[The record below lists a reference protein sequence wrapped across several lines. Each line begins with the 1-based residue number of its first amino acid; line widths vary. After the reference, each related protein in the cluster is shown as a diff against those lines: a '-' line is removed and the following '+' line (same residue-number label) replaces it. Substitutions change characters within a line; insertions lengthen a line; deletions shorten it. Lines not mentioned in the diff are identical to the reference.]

1 MAKYNAELPNDIIK
15 ELERL
20 DMNVDTMLSEMTRE
34 GAKMVLQNIKVGV
47 PKTWFDSN
55 IMSCLKITRTYKT
68 PSDDGVNTQVGFY
81 GYFQDHNDRKKPAP
95 LVVNVTEY
103 GRSNS
108 PYPKRPFFR
117 KSFKKAQIEKVMKA
131 IEGKY
136 LPKE

>member
-1 MAKYNAELPNDIIK
+1 MAKYNAVLPNDVIK

-20 DMNVDTMLSEMTRE
+20 DMNVDTMLSEMTRA
-34 GAKMVLQNIKVGV
+34 GAEMVLKNIKVGV

-68 PSDDGVNTQVGFY
+68 PSDDGTNTQVGFY
-81 GYFQDHNDRKKPAP
+81 GYYQNRNNKKTPAP

-108 PYPKRPFFR
+108 PYPKKPFFR
-117 KSFKKAQIEKVMKA
+117 RSFKKSQIEKVMKA
-131 IEGKY
+131 VEEKY
-136 LPKE
+136 LPKD